1 MEGQSSHTP
10 CSLMRLGWCFAAF
23 GVAVSVYAAERAFIP
38 YASAKPILTAQQD
51 SLPAELKNA
60 NEARWIAW
68 ERKQDTAIRA
78 RLDQGDLDSMVNL
91 LLYGTSFTDKP
102 RIRMENLSDAARTGL
117 LRARVDD
124 LVKGLRDPGARER
137 LVFLR
142 GVLATHGMNP
152 DTGEGARLTGVFVLN
167 NLQRVVTEA
176 HTFTARAKTQVKA
189 EAQKGAAN
197 DPATQLDRASLF
209 ADRGVSLD
217 TSIFP
222 NHSIDQTL
230 RDLKQHGLLRE
241 GQVKRVAVIGP
252 GLDFIDKN
260 EASGYDYYQQQTL
273 QPFAFYDSLLRLKLA
288 ADSGISVSIFD
299 ISSRVIDHVER
310 ARQRAAKQ
318 SGYTI
323 QLPRDNSRPW
333 PAGVVA
339 YWKTLG
345 DQVGTEVAPI
355 QPPAVFPGLETRA
368 VYIRPEV
375 VLALHPSDFNI
386 VMERASLKEAERFD
400 IMIGTNIFVYYEPF
414 EQALALENAGAMLK
428 AGGLLLSNDKLPE
441 VPGGTMKLAGITEVK
456 LEDRGVVSFDTVGW
470 YQKR

>member
-1 MEGQSSHTP
+1 
-10 CSLMRLGWCFAAF
+10 MRLGWCFAAC
-23 GVAVSVYAAERAFIP
+23 GVAFSVYAAERAFIP

-51 SLPAELKNA
+51 RLPAELKNA
-60 NEARWIAW
+60 NEAGWIAW
-68 ERKQDTAIRA
+68 ARKQDTAIRA
-78 RLDQGDLDSMVNL
+78 RLDEGNLDSMVNL
-91 LLYGTSFTDKP
+91 LLYGTSFTNKP
-102 RIRMENLSDAARTGL
+102 RIRMENLSDAAKTGL
-117 LRARVDD
+117 LRDRIDD
-124 LVKGLRDPGARER
+124 LVTGLRDPGARER

-142 GVLATHGMNP
+142 GVLANHGMNP
-152 DTGEGARLTGVFVLN
+152 DTEEGARLTGVFVLN
-167 NLQRVVTEA
+167 NLQRVITEA
-176 HTFTARAKTQVKA
+176 HTFTARAKTQVKS
-189 EAQKGAAN
+189 EAQRGVPN

-217 TSIFP
+217 TGIFP

-230 RDLKQHGLLRE
+230 RDVKQHGLLRE
-241 GQVKRVAVIGP
+241 GQVRRVAVIGP

-260 EASGYDYYQQQTL
+260 EASGYDYYPQQTL

-288 ADSGISVSIFD
+288 ANSGISVSIFD

-310 ARQRAAKQ
+310 ARQRAAKKI
-318 SGYTI
+318 GYTI
-323 QLPRDNSRPW
+323 QLPRDYSRPW
-333 PAGVVA
+333 PAGVVS
-339 YWKTLG
+339 YWRTLG

-355 QPPAVFPGLETRA
+355 QPPAVFRGLQTRA

-386 VMERASLKEAERFD
+386 VLEQPSLKEADRFD

-428 AGGLLLSNDKLPE
+428 TGGLLLSNDKLPE

-456 LEDRGVVSFDTVGW
+456 LEDQGVVSHDIVGW